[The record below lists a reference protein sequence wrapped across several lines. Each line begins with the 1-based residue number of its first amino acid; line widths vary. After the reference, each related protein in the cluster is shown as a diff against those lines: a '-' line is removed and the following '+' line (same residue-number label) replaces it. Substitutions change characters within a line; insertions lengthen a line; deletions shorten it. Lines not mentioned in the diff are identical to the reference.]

1 MTKVA
6 LFDAHG
12 GSISSHVWLYR
23 KILPTEVD
31 ISGRRLKKAL
41 DYANREGL
49 KQVLILGENELASG
63 KISLKLCR
71 MAGKRM

>member
-23 KILPTEVD
+23 KILPNCHQNAVND
-31 ISGRRLKKAL
+31 QLRIDLPPYPGC
-41 DYANREGL
+41 GL
-49 KQVLILGENELASG
+49 
-63 KISLKLCR
+63 
-71 MAGKRM
+71 

>member
-23 KILPTEVD
+23 KILPTNGLTAW
-31 ISGRRLKKAL
+31 ILRQLL
-41 DYANREGL
+41 NRPRCKITGL
-49 KQVLILGENELASG
+49 PMETIQELQAKQENKS
-63 KISLKLCR
+63 
-71 MAGKRM
+71 

>member
-23 KILPTEVD
+23 KILPRVKQEIVLSF
-31 ISGRRLKKAL
+31 I
-41 DYANREGL
+41 REGRF
-49 KQVLILGENELASG
+49 VHVNI
-63 KISLKLCR
+63 
-71 MAGKRM
+71 

>member
-23 KILPTEVD
+23 KILPIGHVGFNMID
-31 ISGRRLKKAL
+31 NNHINHGQ
-41 DYANREGL
+41 G
-49 KQVLILGENELASG
+49 ILVIG
-63 KISLKLCR
+63 
-71 MAGKRM
+71 